1 MSLHRF
7 YLPAERWAESS
18 PELDPADAHH
28 CTDVLRL
35 GVGDAITIFDGQG
48 KEALAILTEVTRKR
62 AHLAIGEHRVTLKPR
77 CAITLAQAVP
87 KGKNM
92 DLVIQKAVELG
103 AAALIPLLSERTVV
117 RLEGA
122 GDAARK
128 QERWQSI
135 ALEACKQ
142 CGQNWMPEV
151 GLPRTMKEFF
161 SNLPKAELLL
171 IASLQP
177 HSRPV
182 KEVIASFEKSN
193 GTLPASVVILI
204 GPEGDF
210 TPEETAQALS
220 AGVVPITLGPIILRT
235 ETAALYCLSV
245 LGHELF

>member
-7 YLPAERWAESS
+7 YLPPERWEESS

-28 CTDVLRL
+28 AADVLRL
-35 GVGDAITIFDGQG
+35 GVGDTITLFDGQG
-48 KEALAILTEVTRKR
+48 REALATLSEVTRKR
-62 AHLAIGEHRVTLKPR
+62 AHLVLGEHRATLKTR

-103 AAALIPLLSERTVV
+103 ASALIPLLSERTVV

-122 GDAARK
+122 ADAARK

-135 ALEACKQ
+135 AVEACKQ

-151 GLPRTMKEFF
+151 GLPRTMKEFL
-161 SNLPKAELLL
+161 SNPPTADLLL

-182 KEVIASFEKSN
+182 KEVIASFEKAQ

-210 TPEETAQALS
+210 TPEETAQAL
-220 AGVVPITLGPIILRT
+220 AVGVVPITLGPIILRT
-235 ETAALYCLSV
+235 ETAAIYSLSV